1 MKSVDD
7 LKDDFP
13 AKKASPRKAQ
23 VDRRRESMESI
34 LDHAEALFAESGFNG
49 VTINDVA
56 RSASVDTGLIR
67 YYFGDKSNL
76 FEAVVD
82 RRSGVANEAR
92 LKALNEYRRTAGASF
107 SLEGVIRAFTA
118 PAFDLMLNDEG
129 YRNYGM
135 IIGYVNA
142 THADLRRLM
151 SKNFD
156 HVSEVLIE
164 DMKRLLPDANLED
177 LYWGYHFLTGA
188 FTFSLAQTGRID
200 SLSGD
205 MCKSEDLQA
214 ISERLPITLAAGI
227 RAMCDERAAARKRAA
242 TSTNT

>member
-1 MKSVDD
+1 M
-7 LKDDFP
+7 KDDIP
-13 AKKASPRKAQ
+13 AKKAPPRKAQ
-23 VDRRRESMESI
+23 ADRRRDSMESI

-56 RSASVDTGLIR
+56 RSAGIDTGLIR
-67 YYFGDKSNL
+67 YYFGDKSSL

-82 RRSGVANEAR
+82 RRSGLANEAR
-92 LKALNEYRRTAGASF
+92 LQALDAYRRTAGDSF

-118 PAFDLMLNDEG
+118 PAFEMMLKDEG

-200 SLSGD
+200 NLSGG
-205 MCKSEDLQA
+205 MCKSEDLLA

-227 RAMCDERAAARKRAA
+227 KAMCEERAAARKQAA
-242 TSTNT
+242 RRTRG